1 MVIAVVGLGLIGG
14 SFCKALKQYTN
25 HTVLGVEVDE
35 LTRLNALSSG
45 AVDKIIEPHELVNA
59 DLSIIC
65 LYPEQTIDFALDN
78 ADHFAPKS
86 IVIDVCGVKESIQD
100 AIYPALQDRGVT
112 FIGAHPMAGREFS
125 GFEYATADL
134 FANASFVMTPHEDT
148 PIHAVFVVS
157 MLAEQLKFSKIVK
170 ATPAEHDKIIAF
182 TSQLAH
188 IVSNAYV
195 KSPSLELQKGFSA
208 GSFGDLTRVAR
219 LNEDMWSSLFMLNKN
234 ALLFELDTIIDKL
247 GEYKNALEND
257 DIGTLHK
264 LLKEGRILKEKSLI
278 E

>member
-25 HTVLGVEVDE
+25 HTVLGVEVDKM
-35 LTRLNALSSG
+35 TRRNALSSG
-45 AVDKIIEPHELVNA
+45 AVDKIIEPHELDKA

-65 LYPEQTIDFALDN
+65 LYPEQTIDFILDN
-78 ADHFAPKS
+78 AHHFAPKS
-86 IVIDVCGVKESIQD
+86 IVIDVCGVKESIQN
-100 AIYPALQDRGVT
+100 AVHPPLQEKDVI

-157 MLAEQLKFSKIVK
+157 MLAEQLKFSKVVK
-170 ATPAEHDKIIAF
+170 STPEEHDKIIAF

-219 LNEDMWSSLFMLNKN
+219 LNEDMWSSLFTLNKD
-234 ALLFELDTIIDKL
+234 ALLFELDTIINNL
-247 GEYKNALEND
+247 GEYKHALENND
-257 DIGTLHK
+257 ADTLRK
-264 LLKEGRILKEKSLI
+264 LLKDGRILKEKSLI